1 MDVDNHSTA
10 SSPLQW
16 DGEDLLVQVRLQPR
30 ASADAIV
37 GVHAG
42 ALKVRVTAPPVEGAA
57 NRRAIALL
65 AAAFSVAKSRVTL
78 ESGAGSRDKRF
89 RIHQPQRVPAGLLHT
104 DL

>member
-1 MDVDNHSTA
+1 MDVDKHSTA

-16 DGEDLLVQVRLQPR
+16 GGEDLLVQVRVQPR
-30 ASADAIV
+30 ASTDAIV

-42 ALKVRVTAPPVEGAA
+42 TLKVRVTAPPVEGAA
-57 NRRAIALL
+57 NRRATALL
-65 AAAFSVAKSRVTL
+65 ADAFGVAKSQVTL

-89 RIHQPQRVPAGLLHT
+89 RIHRPQRIPAGLLHT